1 MRLSF
6 EGTLRRFIGFALLI
20 FCAGPVGLS
29 IAGCHKAEAVT
40 YCNAGDNGPAVGA
53 VSQIVLSPSLAT
65 TGESV
70 NYGQI
75 GSALSA
81 SAQDCKGNAVSVRS
95 YTYATTNM
103 ALADVNPA
111 NGEVCGGTWNRNT
124 GGGIQDYTICTAPVN
139 PPAPTQPITLNLP
152 SPTLLTLNPAAST
165 FTYTATQL
173 GTLFVSGGSVSAITV
188 TNNGTTTPAGVTSGA
203 LPLAANESVTITYS
217 AAPTVTFTP
226 NFVYTASTSGTIQI
240 IGGTVD
246 TVVDNSAGVITNEPT
261 SGIVSVQGGD
271 SITVTYT
278 GVPTVIFTP
287 AGLTAFITATASGA
301 TSNPIAVY
309 VHPIVTSVLL
319 GGATSSC
326 TTDPGSD
333 CCPGITTTGTPINAP
348 VYTGSGCL
356 SQASQGQLIGR
367 VYANGRVDA
376 ADNITCQ
383 VGHLTFLPQGSTNI
397 VTIDTTGVA
406 TANQPGSATITAQ
419 VANSTTGSSAGFFS
433 TCPPTNIT
441 LSVPGQPGS
450 SFNDAINNLL
460 PITAVVTDKNG
471 KQLTGLN
478 LEFNSTTPQTI
489 PATTGSVTPTYPG
502 TATITA
508 VCLPGSCNPAP
519 FSQIGLYGNG
529 QPLTSNGI
537 TVTATGTSSTVLY
550 MASTQSQYVQPQ
562 DFTTGQTSA
571 QIKLPYAPN
580 SMVIT
585 QNGSTLFFGSS
596 FGLMTITT
604 ASNAASAANQNVT
617 GVVLAAS
624 PDGNTVV
631 VTDPV
636 RQTVGLYTAT
646 SGALTAVTQG
656 IGTRA
661 QWSPDSQTVYVTTTT
676 GTLLTHSN
684 FTGWQST
691 ALTGIDTTYSD
702 VAVTVPSVGAYFAGG
717 TGGAYTEGRSYCPSG
732 TLTGTGTPQSVNN
745 TFAPLSDEDSAT
757 TDRLAATTDG
767 NHILGAHANG
777 SASTLSDIAVSSTS
791 LKVSSP
797 CPQAAVTAPIS
808 QTYFSSTHTTLN
820 LTGINVTGTTAA
832 PPLNTAPTGITGV
845 VPASNSALAF
855 VTYLGTS
862 GLLPLYVPSTQ
873 SLTFL
878 RLGNG
883 ATTNTSP
890 VTGVFST
897 DNLTFFAGTQGAS
910 GAPADNNVHQFS
922 ITGTAATET
931 GVITPNL
938 PCYTVSAACPNVAP
952 INLLAQKVKRATS

>member
-1 MRLSF
+1 VRLSF
-6 EGTLRRFIGFALLI
+6 EGTLRRFIGLALL
-20 FCAGPVGLS
+20 FLCAGPVGLS
-29 IAGCHKAEAVT
+29 IAGCHKGTAVT
-40 YCNAGDNGPAVGA
+40 YCNAGDNGPAVGQ
-53 VSQIVLSPSLAT
+53 VSEIILSPSLAT

-95 YTYATTNM
+95 YTYATTDM
-103 ALADVNPA
+103 TFADVNPA

-124 GGGIQDYTICTAPVN
+124 GGGIPDYTICTAP
-139 PPAPTQPITLNLP
+139 A
-152 SPTLLTLNPAAST
+152 
-165 FTYTATQL
+165 
-173 GTLFVSGGSVSAITV
+173 
-188 TNNGTTTPAGVTSGA
+188 TTPA
-203 LPLAANESVTITYS
+203 N
-217 AAPTVTFTP
+217 FTA
-226 NFVYTASTSGTIQI
+226 Y
-240 IGGTVD
+240 
-246 TVVDNSAGVITNEPT
+246 
-261 SGIVSVQGGD
+261 
-271 SITVTYT
+271 
-278 GVPTVIFTP
+278 
-287 AGLTAFITATASGA
+287 ITATADGA
-301 TSNPIAVY
+301 VSNSIAVY
-309 VHPIVTSVLL
+309 VHPVVTAVVL
-319 GGATSSC
+319 GPATPTGAC
-326 TTDPGSD
+326 PTTTNPNGIDPGSD
-333 CCPGITTTGTPINAP
+333 CCPFITTGSPIAAP
-348 VYTGSGCL
+348 VYTGSGCI
-356 SQASQGQLIGR
+356 SQGSQGQLVGR
-367 VYANGRVDA
+367 VYANGKVDA
-376 ADNITCQ
+376 ADNITCK
-383 VGHLTFLPQGSTNI
+383 VGHLTFLPQGSTNV

-419 VANSTTGSSAGFFS
+419 VANSATGSSAGFFS

-450 SFNDAINNLL
+450 TFNDAINNLL

-471 KQLTGLN
+471 VQLTGLN

-508 VCLPGSCNPAP
+508 VCLPGTCNPAP

-529 QPLTSNGI
+529 QPLTSNGLTI
-537 TVTATGTSSTVLY
+537 TAGGTSSTVLY

-571 QIKLPYAPN
+571 QLKLPFVPN
-580 SMVIT
+580 SMVLT
-585 QNGSTLFFGSS
+585 QNGATLYFGSS
-596 FGLMTITT
+596 NGLMSINT
-604 ASNAASAANQNVT
+604 ASNSVSSANQNVT
-617 GVVLAAS
+617 GVVLSAS
-624 PDGNTVV
+624 PDGNTLVI
-631 VTDPV
+631 TDPV

-656 IGTRA
+656 VGTRA

-676 GTLLTHSN
+676 GVLLTHSN
-684 FTGWQST
+684 FTGWQGT
-691 ALTGIDTTYSD
+691 PLTGIDTTYSD

-732 TLTGTGTPQSVNN
+732 TLTGTGTPQSVTNN
-745 TFAPLSDEDSAT
+745 FAPLADEDSAT

-777 SASTLSDIAVSSTS
+777 TASTLSDIAVSSTS
-791 LKVSSP
+791 LQVTSA
-797 CPQAAVTAPIS
+797 CPPAGTPVP
-808 QTYFSSTHTTLN
+808 QTYFSSTHTTLP
-820 LTGINVTGTTAA
+820 LAGINVTGTTAA
-832 PPLNTAPTGITGV
+832 PPTATAPTGITGV

-873 SLTFL
+873 ALSFLT
-878 RLGNG
+878 LGNG

-910 GAPADNNVHQFS
+910 GASVDNDVHQFS
-922 ITGTAATET
+922 ISGTTATET

-938 PCYTVSAACPNVAP
+938 PCYTVSVACPNVAP
-952 INLLAQKVKRATS
+952 VNLLAQKVKRATT